1 MSFLGLGIPEMIL
14 CAVLALIF
22 IGPERLPGVIRQVLS
37 AYRQVRSLGNEWRE
51 QVEREIGADLRSLT
65 EDVNVGLEAFGRSI
79 EQQIQDV
86 DAEIKDAQAT
96 AMGTN
101 TGATTATAAVAPAN
115 PDLPELPPP
124 ATASADDDEERG
136 KRPFDYRPGV

>member
-1 MSFLGLGIPEMIL
+1 MSFLGLGIPEMLVIG
-14 CAVLALIF
+14 VLALIF

-86 DAEIKDAQAT
+86 DAEIRDAQQA
-96 AMGTN
+96 ALGT
-101 TGATTATAAVAPAN
+101 GSTTATAPTN

-124 ATASADDDEERG
+124 AASADEDEDEEKG
-136 KRPFDYRPGV
+136 KRPLDYRPGA

>member
-1 MSFLGLGIPEMIL
+1 MSFLGLGIPEMLLI
-14 CAVLALIF
+14 AVLALIF

-65 EDVNVGLEAFGRSI
+65 EDVNVGLEAFGRTI

-86 DAEIKDAQAT
+86 DAEIKDAQAA
-96 AMGTN
+96 AMGTDS
-101 TGATTATAAVAPAN
+101 TVPTVPAN
-115 PDLPELPPP
+115 PDLPELAPPP
-124 ATASADDDEERG
+124 TASADEDEEEESG
-136 KRPFDYRPGV
+136 KRPLDYRPGA